1 MPLRFKHMK
10 LSGFKSFVDQTKVLF
25 PSDLVGIIGPNG
37 CGKSNTIDAV
47 RWVMGESSAKQL
59 RGESITDVIFNGSSR
74 RKPVGQASVE
84 LVFDNSDATLG
95 GEYASYA
102 EISIR
107 REVTRDGVSN
117 YYLNG
122 TRCRRRDITDVFKG
136 TGLGPRSYA
145 IIEQGTISKL
155 VEAKPDDMRSHFEEV
170 AQISKYKERRHETEL
185 RIHHARENLER
196 LEDVRDELQKQLNH
210 LTRQASVAKRYR
222 ELKDQERVTR
232 SQLNALQWLKLQ
244 ETVEKSRTEILEQ
257 ETALEKENASL
268 SQLNVRYET
277 QREQQVVLTENF
289 QNVQQKFYALGSEI
303 GRIEQDIAHRSE
315 RSEQLRQDSAQVET
329 ELQDVQTHLE
339 SDQKTILDLTT
350 QLETLEPEF
359 ETISVEA
366 LTSKTAQETADTNMQ
381 AWQVQWEAFN
391 KESAKI
397 TQEAE
402 VEQTRIQHLEQRILA
417 VTDRLEKLNT
427 AQSELRATIDLE
439 KRLEELNQEINVAE
453 NHYQTAVSELT
464 NATTAI
470 NDQRQNNQK
479 ITLQLDDAKNNY
491 QRLQGRLS
499 SVEALQQAALGKK
512 DRDLSAW
519 LEQQQLQG
527 KSRLA
532 EKMTVQP
539 EWQTAVETVLGSNL
553 QAVCADSTE
562 SLASALQ
569 QLKHGSLTIIDT
581 SVSSQD
587 SSSRLETLISKVQSS
602 INVEGLLGGIY
613 IASDVSTALTMR
625 PQLSA
630 HESIVTRD
638 GVWLG
643 RNWVRVIKSVDQ
655 QSGVLQRE
663 QELQELKQQSAKA
676 QVDVSTLQAQLDA
689 GREKIQALE
698 LSQKESQNR
707 VTERQSI
714 LVDLRAQVKV
724 QQADLQ
730 QVLTRKQQIEKELTE
745 FTESLT
751 STKQQLTG
759 SRQVWQTAMQAME
772 NYSKAREEQL
782 SQREAL
788 SVALQAARTAAHADR
803 ERQHE
808 CQVKLET
815 LRSQRTAINQAF
827 DRLTKQ
833 QVQLQE
839 RQANLQA
846 QCSENEAPMAALKET
861 LSRQVQDRSGIE
873 KSLEDAKQRLS
884 VVDHELRELEEE
896 RGAID
901 ERRQAARESLESL
914 RLNAQES
921 KVRSQALKEQMA
933 ESGVDLEVV
942 LTELDRTL
950 VLETVAQELQALEER
965 IGRLGAVNLAAIEE
979 LEEVSK
985 RKVYLDEQNADV
997 VQALATLE
1005 EAISKIDKETRD
1017 RFRETFDTVNT
1028 TFKELFPKIFGG
1040 GEAYLELTGDDWLT
1054 AGITV
1059 MARPPGKR
1067 NGTIHLLSG
1076 GEKALTAIAL
1086 VFSIFQ
1092 LSPSPFCM
1100 LDEVDAPLDDA
1111 NVGRFCNLVKEM
1123 SKSVQFIVITHN
1135 KVTMEMATH
1144 LIGVT
1149 MNEPGVSRI
1158 VSVDMDE
1165 AVKMAVA

>member
-1 MPLRFKHMK
+1 MPLKFNHMK
-10 LSGFKSFVDQTKVLF
+10 LSGFKSFVDPTKVTF
-25 PSDLVGIIGPNG
+25 PSDLVGVIGPNG
-37 CGKSNTIDAV
+37 CGKSNIIDAV

-74 RKPVGQASVE
+74 RKPVGQASIE
-84 LVFDNSDATLG
+84 LTFDNSDATLG

-107 REVTRDGVSN
+107 REVNRDGVSQ

-122 TRCRRRDITDVFKG
+122 VRCRRRDITDVFKG

-145 IIEQGTISKL
+145 IIEQGTISRL

-185 RIHHARENLER
+185 RIHHTRENLER

-222 ELKDQERVTR
+222 ELKDQERVVR

-244 ETVEKSRTEILEQ
+244 ETVEQSRSQILEQ
-257 ETALEKENASL
+257 ETALEKENAAL
-268 SQLNVRYET
+268 SQLEVRYEL
-277 QREQQVVLTENF
+277 QREQQGGLNENF
-289 QNVQQKFYALGSEI
+289 QTVQQKFYALGSEI
-303 GRIEQDIAHRSE
+303 GRLEQELTHRGE
-315 RSEQLRQDSAQVET
+315 RSEQIRQDSAQAQTEFQEVET
-329 ELQDVQTHLE
+329 HLANDQQTISELTL
-339 SDQKTILDLTT
+339 

-359 ETISVEA
+359 AAISVQAVE
-366 LTSKTAQETADTNMQ
+366 SRSAQERADVSMQ
-381 AWQVQWEAFN
+381 EWQQQWEVFN
-391 KESAKI
+391 KESAKT
-397 TQEAE
+397 TQDAE

-417 VTDRLEKLNT
+417 VTDRLEKLAV
-427 AQSELRATIDLE
+427 AQGELKATVELE
-439 KRLEELNQEINVAE
+439 KRLEELNQEMTVAE
-453 NHYQTAVSELT
+453 AAHQEALSALT
-464 NATTAI
+464 NINNDITQQREANQSTTL
-470 NDQRQNNQK
+470 K
-479 ITLQLDDAKNNY
+479 LDAAKNND
-491 QRLQGRLS
+491 QRLQGRLA

-512 DRDLSAW
+512 DRGLSEW

-532 EKMTVQP
+532 EKITVQP
-539 EWQTAVETVLGSNL
+539 EWQVAVETVLGSNL

-562 SLASALQ
+562 SLAGALQ

-581 SVSSQD
+581 SVSAQTA
-587 SSSRLETLISKVQSS
+587 SSRFETLISKVQSS
-602 INVEGLLGGIY
+602 INIEGLLGGIY
-613 IASDVSTALTMR
+613 VADDVIVALRMR
-625 PQLSA
+625 SELSA

-638 GVWLG
+638 GVWIG

-663 QELQELKQQSAKA
+663 QELQQLKQQSGVA
-676 QVDVSTLQAQLDA
+676 QADVAELQAQLDA
-689 GREKIQALE
+689 GREKIRSQE
-698 LSQKESQNR
+698 LSQKEAQNT
-707 VTERQSI
+707 VTERQSV

-730 QVLTRKQQIEKELTE
+730 QVLARKQQIEKELTE
-745 FTESLT
+745 FNESL
-751 STKQQLTG
+751 SNTKQQLTA

-772 NYSKAREEQL
+772 TFSKAREEQL
-782 SQREAL
+782 SCREAL
-788 SVALQAARTAAHADR
+788 SLALQEARAAAHMDR

-815 LRSQRTAINQAF
+815 LRSQRAAINQAF
-827 DRLTKQ
+827 DRLHKQ
-833 QVQLQE
+833 KDQLQE
-839 RQANLQA
+839 RLSQLHA
-846 QCSENEAPMAALKET
+846 QLSENETPLAPLKEKLAT
-861 LSRQVQDRSGIE
+861 QLQERSGVE
-873 KSLEDAKQRLS
+873 KTLEEAKQRLN
-884 VVDHELRELEEE
+884 VVEHELRELEEE
-896 RGAID
+896 RSAID
-901 ERRQAARESLESL
+901 ERRQSVREALESL

-921 KVRSQALKEQMA
+921 KVRSQTLKEQMIEA
-933 ESGVDLEVV
+933 GLDLEAV
-942 LTELDRTL
+942 LAELDRSL
-950 VLETVAQELQALEER
+950 VLETVAQELQSLEEK
-965 IGRLGAVNLAAIEE
+965 IARLGAVNLAAIEE

-985 RKVYLDEQNADV
+985 RKVYLDEQNADI

-1005 EAISKIDKETRD
+1005 EAIGKIDKETRE
-1017 RFRETFDTVNT
+1017 RFRETFDTVNA
-1028 TFKELFPKIFGG
+1028 TFKELFPKVFGG
-1040 GEAYLELTGDDWLT
+1040 GEAYLELIGDDWLT

-1123 SKSVQFIVITHN
+1123 SKTVQFIVITHN
-1135 KVTMEMATH
+1135 KVTMEMAQH

-1158 VSVDMDE
+1158 VSVDIDQ
-1165 AVKMAVA
+1165 AVELAVA